1 MIEFSSGELM
11 ALTKLINREQRLRE
25 NNISLENIYE
35 IQRKIKNM
43 KLSKKQKMKYI
54 GVNNNEV
61 Y

>member
-35 IQRKIKNM
+35 IQRKIKSM
-43 KLSKKQKMKYI
+43 KLSKKQTQ
-54 GVNNNEV
+54 
-61 Y
+61 

>member
-35 IQRKIKNM
+35 IQRKIKSM

-54 GVNNNEV
+54 GVNNNE
-61 Y
+61 